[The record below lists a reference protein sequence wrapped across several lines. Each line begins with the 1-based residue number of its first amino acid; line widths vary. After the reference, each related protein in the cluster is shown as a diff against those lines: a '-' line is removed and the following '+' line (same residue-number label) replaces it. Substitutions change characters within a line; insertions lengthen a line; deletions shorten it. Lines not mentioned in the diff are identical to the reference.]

1 MEQEDLSFGEL
12 IRLTARVLSVA
23 SISIL
28 LMILL
33 NKGNYPRSASLE
45 DLGLFL
51 CFPVGI
57 CLGMIFSW
65 KMEGLGGI
73 ITVVSLALFYSLHSH
88 LWGTYPEGELY
99 ILFSSPGFLFIL
111 SALMND
117 PEFD

>member
-1 MEQEDLSFGEL
+1 MEQENLSAGEL
-12 IRLTARVLSVA
+12 IRLTARTLSIV
-23 SISIL
+23 SIFIL

-33 NKGNYPRSASLE
+33 SKGDYPRSASLD
-45 DLGLFL
+45 DLGLFMA
-51 CFPVGI
+51 FPVGI

-73 ITVVSLALFYSLHSH
+73 ITATSLVLFYSLHSH

-111 SALMND
+111 SALLND

>member
-1 MEQEDLSFGEL
+1 MEQEELSLGEF

-23 SISIL
+23 SIFIL

-57 CLGMIFSW
+57 CLGMIFFLEDGRPWRDHYSD
-65 KMEGLGGI
+65 
-73 ITVVSLALFYSLHSH
+73 IT
-88 LWGTYPEGELY
+88 GT
-99 ILFSSPGFLFIL
+99 FLFTPFQFMGDL
-111 SALMND
+111 
-117 PEFD
+117 PGR

>member
-1 MEQEDLSFGEL
+1 M
-12 IRLTARVLSVA
+12 
-23 SISIL
+23 
-28 LMILL
+28 
-33 NKGNYPRSASLE
+33 E

-73 ITVVSLALFYSLHSH
+73 ITVASLVLFYSLYSH
-88 LWGTYPEGELY
+88 LWGAYPEGELY

-111 SALMND
+111 SALLND